1 MDPRSLRASDLRFL
15 LGLLLPVLTLEAVA
29 LRPHTAAVGALAI
42 WWSIALAEALWPALR
57 RSPAPLE
64 ATSPL
69 PWLLR
74 AFVLVEVLLIAAGMR
89 AALAADWPVVF
100 GVAFTVGFVTGAQGI
115 TFAHELGHS
124 RRRGDR
130 ALAWVLMACVA
141 YPQFMVEHYRGHHVR
156 AATWDDPASARA
168 GESLWRF
175 LPRTLAGSLWG
186 AWQLE
191 SARLARSRQSWLASP
206 LLWCTVLNLAF
217 VLALGALAQ
226 WKLLAFW
233 LLQSAF
239 AVWLLET
246 VNYIEHYGLQRRTGA
261 DGRPEPFG
269 PAHAWNADHV
279 LSNSLLANLQRH
291 SDHHMHAWKPFP
303 QLQAMPQAP
312 QLPTG
317 YAGSILLAAVPP
329 VWFALMHPR
338 MAAARA

>member
-29 LRPHTAAVGALAI
+29 LRPHTAAVGALVI

-57 RSPAPLE
+57 QSPAPLE
-64 ATSPL
+64 AESPL

-89 AALAADWPVVF
+89 AALAADWPVVI

-175 LPRTLAGSLWG
+175 LPRTLAGSLRG
-186 AWQLE
+186 A
-191 SARLARSRQSWLASP
+191 
-206 LLWCTVLNLAF
+206 V
-217 VLALGALAQ
+217 
-226 WKLLAFW
+226 
-233 LLQSAF
+233 
-239 AVWLLET
+239 
-246 VNYIEHYGLQRRTGA
+246 
-261 DGRPEPFG
+261 
-269 PAHAWNADHV
+269 
-279 LSNSLLANLQRH
+279 
-291 SDHHMHAWKPFP
+291 
-303 QLQAMPQAP
+303 
-312 QLPTG
+312 
-317 YAGSILLAAVPP
+317 
-329 VWFALMHPR
+329 
-338 MAAARA
+338 